1 MKIKIFALILA
12 VATVLL
18 ALASCEGDKGGNTD
32 NCQHTFNTKWSTS
45 ATDHWYTATCEH
57 GEIKNKLAKHSDDN
71 QDGKCDVCEY
81 EVGHTH
87 TYESNWTFDEKS
99 HWKKATCLHRDE
111 VDKLSLHSD
120 ENLDGS
126 CDVCSTH
133 VHNPNPAGFCTIAG
147 CGKQTGSID
156 ETNLTDLVNAVVFQK
171 YLVNGGNISYDFKG
185 PSNTGAA
192 YVANKLDTVKYIFG
206 KDNYTYVKVQSE
218 STNGDATGSGV
229 YETWHQLVGAEET
242 FGIIKQD
249 DLDLALDMSN
259 VDRLNGY
266 YIALSTLAGDYGVE
280 ETLYALYEAAI
291 GDVIGELEV
300 YTDTEGN
307 RIVFKYN
314 YKTVF
319 VNYSEVTT
327 GDGGRGEVYN
337 VNYFEVEVGFTYSD
351 NYALTALDIIVYS
364 YTNDPGTADGYGF
377 LEPDVDLDYDPVT
390 DTFVLRENALANVYT
405 INITQNLGARTAE
418 NPYPQSKFVPESFEF
433 YLTEIQ
439 DDETGE
445 YSYED
450 ILSGE
455 VKVDV
460 NKFLKLYFRDYQPS
474 NTSIHFVRDIV
485 SYQLYKNGEL
495 VIDESGYFK
504 GDYSHPIAFLNLTFH
519 GEQTLFQLLPKE
531 AGNYKLVVYLGGAAI
546 KEVNIKAGEVNVDD
560 VVLGE
565 NQFAVEVTESYS
577 WSNPYTFTATQA
589 GTYTFV
595 LPAGV
600 GFVNAD
606 AWDAAEETEATDDAP
621 APYFDFQTGGMNGGQ
636 FKIELEANQSIRFY
650 VSASETGKFVI
661 SYSVA

>member
-18 ALASCEGDKGGNTD
+18 AFASCGGDKGGDTD
-32 NCQHTFNTKWSTS
+32 NCQHTFDTKWSTS
-45 ATDHWYTATCEH
+45 ATDHWYAATCEH

-266 YIALSTLAGDYGVE
+266 YIALSTIAGDYGVE

-327 GDGGRGEVYN
+327 DDGRGEVYN

-418 NPYPQSKFVPESFEF
+418 NPYPQSKFVPDDFDL
-433 YLTEIQ
+433 YLTETE
-439 DDETGE
+439 DEETGE
-445 YSYED
+445 FSYSDLLAGD
-450 ILSGE
+450 INAE
-455 VKVDV
+455 VREFV
-460 NKFLKLYFRDYQPS
+460 KLYVRNCTPVG
-474 NTSIHFVRDIV
+474 TSLHFIHELV
-485 SYQLYKNGEL
+485 SFKLYKDGVEIENTGFDSE
-495 VIDESGYFK
+495 
-504 GDYSHPIAFLNLTFH
+504 IAFAAFTYH
-519 GEQTLFQLLPKE
+519 GEQRLFMIMPKVE
-531 AGNYKLVVYLGGAAI
+531 GSYKLVIYV
-546 KEVNIKAGEVNVDD
+546 KDDSVREVNIKVEEEESAGGVKLD
-560 VVLGE
+560 E

-636 FKIELEANQSIRFY
+636 FEIELEANQSIRFY
-650 VSASETGKFVI
+650 VSASETGSFVV